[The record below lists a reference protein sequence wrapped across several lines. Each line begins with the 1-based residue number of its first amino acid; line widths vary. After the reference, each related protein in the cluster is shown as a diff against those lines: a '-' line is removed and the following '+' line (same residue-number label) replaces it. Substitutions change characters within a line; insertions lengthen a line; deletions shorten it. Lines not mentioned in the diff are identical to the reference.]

1 MKIMWVLS
9 RCTICIICRRL
20 KLISVVSDQAEP
32 FKGGP
37 RLCQFIKNRFQN
49 FTKLLGNGNT
59 TTVLDM
65 STHVIKVALLLW
77 LAARLHWRSIWI
89 RFGGLEVVFGLASSA
104 ASLLCYS
111 VPCVPGATARAYRC
125 FHRTYRKPSKSTLR
139 PHASTCGIVLG
150 SRSRKNSDCTNAI
163 LFSFFYL
170 ISFLCA
176 LRGGTQSSPSFT
188 PADLTLRNSALLLP
202 VSHSDEASTAPRQ
215 TSHWALRSATC

>member
-32 FKGGP
+32 FNGGP
-37 RLCQFIKNRFQN
+37 RLCQFVKNRFQN

-77 LAARLHWRSIWI
+77 LAARLHWRSMWI

-125 FHRTYRKPSKSTLR
+125 FHRTYRNPSKSTLR
-139 PHASTCGIVLG
+139 PHASACGRVLG
-150 SRSRKNSDCTNAI
+150 SRSQRTRI
-163 LFSFFYL
+163 VRTQFFFYSL
-170 ISFLCA
+170 IDFFP
-176 LRGGTQSSPSFT
+176 LRLTWGYAVITVFHSRRSNIEELGSPT
-188 PADLTLRNSALLLP
+188 
-202 VSHSDEASTAPRQ
+202 
-215 TSHWALRSATC
+215 TSLSQ